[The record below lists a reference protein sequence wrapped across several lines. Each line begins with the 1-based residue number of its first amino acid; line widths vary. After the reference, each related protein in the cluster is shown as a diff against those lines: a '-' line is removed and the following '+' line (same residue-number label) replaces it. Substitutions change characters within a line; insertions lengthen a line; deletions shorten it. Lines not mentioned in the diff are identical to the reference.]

1 MLKRKNI
8 FILLVLLILAIAIF
22 AVLSINN
29 TRRGG
34 EGTGMFEVNS
44 NSLSIYIND
53 TKIKTYSDKEQKE
66 IVAHMKN
73 FETVS
78 NSDSKFDESF
88 NIKIDCKN
96 DIGVMYLRKQDRI
109 CYLKN
114 KDKAYQLSKEDY
126 DFIINKVEEE

>member
-1 MLKRKNI
+1 MLRRNSI
-8 FILLVLLILAIAIF
+8 FVFFVVLILAIAIL
-22 AVLSINN
+22 AVLSSNS
-29 TRRGG
+29 TRKGG

-44 NSLSIYIND
+44 NSLSIYVND
-53 TKIKTYSDKEQKE
+53 TKKTYSDKEQNE

-78 NSDSKFDESF
+78 NSDIKFVESF
-88 NIKIDCKN
+88 NIKLDCNN
-96 DIGVMYLRKQDRI
+96 DIGIMYLRSQDKI

-126 DFIINKVEEE
+126 DFIINKVEEK

>member
-1 MLKRKNI
+1 MLRRNSI
-8 FILLVLLILAIAIF
+8 FVFFVVLILAIAIL
-22 AVLSINN
+22 AVLSSNS
-29 TRRGG
+29 TRKGG

-44 NSLSIYIND
+44 NSLSIYVND
-53 TKIKTYSDKEQKE
+53 TKKTYSDKEQNE

-78 NSDSKFDESF
+78 NLDSKFDESF
-88 NIKIDCKN
+88 NIKIDCNN

-114 KDKAYQLSKEDY
+114 KDKAYQLSKKDY
-126 DFIINKVEEE
+126 DFIMNKVEEE

>member
-1 MLKRKNI
+1 MKKILSLAAICVITIVSISLIKYIENSERK
-8 FILLVLLILAIAIF
+8 
-22 AVLSINN
+22 
-29 TRRGG
+29 GG

-44 NSLSIYIND
+44 NSLSIYVNEK
-53 TKIKTYSDKEQKE
+53 KIQTYSGKEQNE

-78 NSDSKFDESF
+78 NLDIKFDESF
-88 NIKIDCKN
+88 NIKIDCNN
-96 DIGVMYLRKQDRI
+96 DIGIMYLRSQDKI

>member
-1 MLKRKNI
+1 MA
-8 FILLVLLILAIAIF
+8 LILTIAIF
-22 AVLSINN
+22 AVLSINS
-29 TRRGG
+29 TRKGG

-44 NSLSIYIND
+44 NSLSIYVNE
-53 TKIKTYSDKEQKE
+53 KKKKTYSGKEQNE

-78 NSDSKFDESF
+78 NSDIKFDESF
-88 NIKIDCKN
+88 NIEIDCNN
-96 DIGVMYLRKQDRI
+96 DIGIMFLRSQDKI

-126 DFIINKVEEE
+126 DFIINKGEEE